1 LKWLELRVPPPLV
14 ASIMALL
21 MWLAARLLPLLDF
34 ALPAKSALA
43 IALVAIGL
51 GVGLVAVFQFKRART
66 TVHPMRPQESSSL
79 VTTGIFRRSRNPMYF
94 GVLLILAAW
103 AVWLANVAAFLLLP
117 VFVAYLNRFQIAPE
131 ERMLEAR
138 FGAAFADYRRAVRR
152 WL

>member
-1 LKWLELRVPPPLV
+1 MKWLELRVPPPLV

-21 MWLAARLLPLLDF
+21 MWLAARLLPPLDF

-43 IALVAIGL
+43 IALAAIGL
-51 GVGLVAVFQFKRART
+51 GVGLVALFQFKRART
-66 TVHPMRPQESSSL
+66 TVHPMRPQESSAL
-79 VTTGIFRRSRNPMYF
+79 VTAGIFRRSRNPMYL
-94 GVLLILAAW
+94 GVLLILAGW

-131 ERMLEAR
+131 ERALEAR
-138 FGAAFADYRRAVRR
+138 FGTTFVDYRRAVRR

>member
-1 LKWLELRVPPPLV
+1 LKSLELRVPPPLV
-14 ASIMALL
+14 AGTLAFL

-43 IALVAIGL
+43 IALAAIGL
-51 GVGLVAVFQFKRART
+51 GVGLMAVFQFKRART
-66 TVHPMRPQESSSL
+66 TVHPMRPQESSAL
-79 VTTGIFRRSRNPMYF
+79 VTAGIFRRSRNPMYL

-103 AVWLANVAAFLLLP
+103 AAWLANVAAFLLLP

-131 ERMLEAR
+131 ERVLEAR

>member
-1 LKWLELRVPPPLV
+1 MKWLELRVPPPLV
-14 ASIMALL
+14 ASVIALL
-21 MWLAARLLPLLDF
+21 MWLATRLLPPLDF

-43 IALVAIGL
+43 IALAAIGL

-66 TVHPMRPQESSSL
+66 TVHPMRPQESSTL
-79 VTTGIFRRSRNPMYF
+79 VRAGIFRRSRNPMYL
-94 GVLLILAAW
+94 GVLLVLAAW

-131 ERMLEAR
+131 ERALEAR
-138 FGAAFADYRRAVRR
+138 FGTTFADYRRAVRR

>member
-1 LKWLELRVPPPLV
+1 MKWLELRVPPPLV

-21 MWLAARLLPLLDF
+21 MWLAARLLPPLDF

-43 IALVAIGL
+43 IALAAIGL

-66 TVHPMRPQESSSL
+66 TVHPMRPQESSAL
-79 VTTGIFRRSRNPMYF
+79 VTAGIFRRSRNPMYL

-117 VFVAYLNRFQIAPE
+117 VLVAYLNRFQIAPE
-131 ERMLEAR
+131 ERALEAR
-138 FGAAFADYRRAVRR
+138 FGTTFVDYRRAVRR